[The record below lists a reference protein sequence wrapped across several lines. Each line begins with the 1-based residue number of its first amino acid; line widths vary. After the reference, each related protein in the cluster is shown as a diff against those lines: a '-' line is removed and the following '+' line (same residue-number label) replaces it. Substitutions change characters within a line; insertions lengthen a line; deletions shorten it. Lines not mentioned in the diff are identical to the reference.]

1 MILVLDVGNT
11 NTGLGIYEGKKLYAH
26 LVMTTNREKSP
37 DELGF
42 FLINILRYKSIDVEK
57 IQDVIISSVVPSF
70 THSLERA
77 IKEFL
82 RIEPIIVGPGL
93 KTGINIKTE
102 NPKEVGS
109 DRIVN
114 AVAAYEIY
122 GGPVIVVDFS
132 TAITFCAISSK
143 GEYLGNVICP
153 GINISAEA
161 LFNKADKLPRIDLA
175 KPQQVIG
182 KNTIQSMQSGIVYG
196 YTGMV
201 DYIVRRVKKEFQESK
216 EDKIKVIATG
226 RLARMI
232 ASESETIDQVN
243 EFLTLE
249 GLRIIYGKNK
259 VLHNV

>member
-11 NTGLGIYEGKKLYAH
+11 NTGLGVYEGKKLYAH
-26 LVMTTNREKSP
+26 LTITTNREKSS
-37 DELGF
+37 DELGL
-42 FLINILRYKSIDVEK
+42 FLINIFQYKNIDVK
-57 IQDVIISSVVPSF
+57 NIHGAIISSVVPSF
-70 THSLERA
+70 TYSLEYA

-82 RIEPIIVGPGL
+82 KVEPIIVGPGI

-114 AVAAYEIY
+114 AVAVYEIY
-122 GGPVIVVDFS
+122 GGPAIIVDFS

-161 LFNKADKLPRIDLA
+161 LFSKAAKLPRIDLV
-175 KPQQVIG
+175 KPEGVIG
-182 KNTIQSMQSGIVYG
+182 KNTISSMQSGIVYG

-201 DYIVRRVKKEFQESK
+201 DYIVKRIKDEMKENREN
-216 EDKIKVIATG
+216 KIKVIATG
-226 RLARMI
+226 GLAGLI
-232 ASESETIDQVN
+232 AEESETIDIVN

-249 GLRIIYGKNK
+249 GLRIIYERNK
-259 VLHNV
+259 GLDNV

>member
-201 DYIVRRVKKEFQESK
+201 DYIVRRVKKEFQEVVLQDTLPALSYYVRNSLL
-216 EDKIKVIATG
+216 IF
-226 RLARMI
+226 
-232 ASESETIDQVN
+232 
-243 EFLTLE
+243 FLFHN
-249 GLRIIYGKNK
+249 GLT
-259 VLHNV
+259 VLMFV